1 MDIYALISLRG
12 LLLTCGENFT
22 SPAPLELYLLKQ
34 SGDVINT
41 LLTKKKGGAK
51 TAHLSQRMNGEAA

>member
-34 SGDVINT
+34 LGDVINT
-41 LLTKKKGGAK
+41 LLTKKREELKLLISVRG
-51 TAHLSQRMNGEAA
+51 

>member
-22 SPAPLELYLLKQ
+22 SPAPLELYLLKRL
-34 SGDVINT
+34 GDVINT
-41 LLTKKKGGAK
+41 LLTKKREELK
-51 TAHLSQRMNGEAA
+51 LLISQRMNGEAA

>member
-22 SPAPLELYLLKQ
+22 SPAPLESYLLKQ
-34 SGDVINT
+34 LGDVINT
-41 LLTKKKGGAK
+41 LTKKREELKLLISVRG
-51 TAHLSQRMNGEAA
+51 